1 MRESPAFWWDERHP
15 LGVLLAPLGGLY
27 ALFMRLRHAAYRAG
41 VLRSRR
47 IGRPVVVVG
56 NLCAGG
62 TGKTPLV
69 IAVAGLLA
77 RHGLRA
83 GIVCRGYG
91 GGASRWPQLVR
102 PDSDP
107 ALVGDEAVLLA
118 RRTGCPVAAG
128 PNRVAAIRD
137 LFRRSRCD
145 VVLSDDGLQHLRL
158 ARDVEIVA
166 VDGARR
172 HGNLRC
178 LPAGPLREPPDRLES
193 VDLVVVN
200 GEAREGELGMR
211 LVPGDA
217 VSLADGETTRPLD
230 SFRGA
235 PVHAVCG
242 IGHPERFF
250 HTLEDHGMTV
260 VRHPFADHHPF
271 REAEIRFAD
280 DAPVLMTE
288 KDAVKCERFADAR
301 HWYVPVEAVLSDALE
316 TRLAA
321 VLRGRGIAEEPEPSA
336 SSSSPRRG
344 RRRGRGGVKEPHP
357 PAQP

>member
-15 LGVLLAPLGGLY
+15 LGALLAPLGWLY

-62 TGKTPLV
+62 SGKTPLV
-69 IAVAGLLA
+69 VAIAGLLA
-77 RHGLRA
+77 RYGLRA

-91 GGASRWPQLVR
+91 GGANRWPQLVR

-118 RRTGCPVAAG
+118 RRTGCPVVAG
-128 PNRVAAIRD
+128 PNRVAAVRD
-137 LFRRSRCD
+137 LFRRARCD

-158 ARDVEIVA
+158 ARDVEIVV
-166 VDGARR
+166 VDGVRR
-172 HGNLRC
+172 HGNRRC
-178 LPAGPLREPPDRLES
+178 LPAGPLREPPDRLAS

-200 GEAREGELGMR
+200 GGAREGELGMH
-211 LVPGDA
+211 LAAGDA

-235 PVHAVCG
+235 PVHAVGG

-250 HTLEDHGMTV
+250 RALEDHGMTI

-271 REAEIRFAD
+271 REAEIRFD
-280 DAPVLMTE
+280 GDAPVLMTE
-288 KDAVKCERFADAR
+288 KDAVKCERIADAR

-321 VLRGRGIAEEPEPSA
+321 VLRGRGIVEEPEPS
-336 SSSSPRRG
+336 SGSPPRRER
-344 RRRGRGGVKEPHP
+344 RRRGRGGVKEPRP
-357 PAQP
+357 PARP